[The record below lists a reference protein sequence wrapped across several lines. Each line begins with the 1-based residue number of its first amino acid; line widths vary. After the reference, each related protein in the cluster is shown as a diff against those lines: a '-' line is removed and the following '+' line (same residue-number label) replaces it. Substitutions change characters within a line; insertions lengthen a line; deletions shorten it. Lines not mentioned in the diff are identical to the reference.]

1 MTKQIEFISKD
12 DEQEIVEA
20 IRDAEKNTSGEIRV
34 HIERTCE
41 LDLKDRAKKVFQK
54 LKMHHTKLENGV
66 LIYLAV
72 EDRKFYVLGD
82 RGINQKVP
90 DDFWESTKELMLSH
104 FKKEEFKQGLIEGIL
119 KAGQQLK
126 SHFPHQSDD
135 INELSDE
142 ISRS

>member
-1 MTKQIEFISKD
+1 MTKQIEFITKG

-20 IRDAEKNTSGEIRV
+20 IREAEKNTSGEIRV

-41 LDLKDRAKKVFQK
+41 LDLKDRAKAIFKN
-54 LKMHHTKLENGV
+54 LKMHNTKLENGV

-90 DDFWESTKELMLSH
+90 HDFWESTKELMLSY
-104 FKKEEFKQGLIEGIL
+104 FKKGEFKQGLIEGIL

-126 SHFPHQSDD
+126 AHFPHQSDD

>member
-1 MTKQIEFISKD
+1 MTKQIEFITKG

-20 IRDAEKNTSGEIRV
+20 IREAEKNTSGEIRV

-41 LDLKDRAKKVFQK
+41 LDLKDRAKAIFKK
-54 LKMHHTKLENGV
+54 LKMHNTKLENGV

-90 DDFWESTKELMLSH
+90 DDFWESTKELMLSY
-104 FKKEEFKQGLIEGIL
+104 FKKGEFKQGLIKGIL

-126 SHFPHQSDD
+126 AHFPHQSDD

>member
-1 MTKQIEFISKD
+1 MTKQIEFINKD

-20 IRDAEKNTSGEIRV
+20 IREAEKNTSGEIRI

-41 LDLKDRAKKVFQK
+41 LNLKDRAKAIFKK
-54 LKMHHTKLENGV
+54 LKMHNTKLENGV

-90 DDFWESTKELMLSH
+90 DDFWESTKDLMLSH
-104 FKKEEFKQGLIEGIL
+104 FKQGKFKQGLVEGIL
-119 KAGQQLK
+119 KAGHQLK
-126 SHFPHQSDD
+126 SHFPHQRDD
-135 INELSDE
+135 INELPDE